1 MAENSPLEWTGLV
14 AAVLTL
20 GSIVVA
26 TTLSPSFAWRE
37 HALSNLGV
45 SSTEPGTTATVL
57 LFNGGLVAGG
67 FLGLGFA
74 LLLYR
79 EAHRR
84 DRRLVAVLLGLT
96 LVSMALIGVFPQDR
110 PLHVPVA
117 LAFFIGV
124 SVTLWTDAIA
134 CLRTDDPRR
143 AVPGLL
149 TGTGNAVA
157 WLGWVLLAA
166 SPSEG
171 LAIPELL
178 GAVCFATW
186 VCVRTVTR
194 Q

>member
-1 MAENSPLEWTGLV
+1 MTEDPPLEWTGPV
-14 AAVLTL
+14 ATALTL
-20 GSIVVA
+20 GSIVAA
-26 TTLSPSFAWRE
+26 TTLSPSFSWRE

-67 FLGLGFA
+67 LLGLGFA
-74 LLLYR
+74 FRLYR
-79 EAHRR
+79 ETHRR
-84 DRRLVAVLLGLT
+84 DRRLVAILLGLT

-124 SVTLWTDAIA
+124 SITLWADAIA
-134 CLRTDDPRR
+134 CLRADGPRR
-143 AVPGLL
+143 AVPGVL
-149 TGTGNAVA
+149 TGTGNAIA
-157 WLGWVLLAA
+157 WLGWVLLAPT
-166 SPSEG
+166 PSEG

-186 VCVRTVTR
+186 ICVRTVSR
-194 Q
+194 R